1 MYTIYTVIIIKEDC
15 LFLDIL
21 TVPYSTV
28 ITKNS
33 WLGII
38 GENLRITIFKK
49 KKLFLEKLGNK
60 LKPSQ
65 KNKRFLKNYKLS
77 NK

>member
-28 ITKNS
+28 INKNS
-33 WLGII
+33 WLGMMI
-38 GENLRITIFKK
+38 GENLRIKISKK
-49 KKLFLEKLGNK
+49 KQVIFGKIRK
-60 LKPSQ
+60 
-65 KNKRFLKNYKLS
+65 
-77 NK
+77 